1 MDALAAEIAKKKAQ
15 LGGAGGAKRRWVK
28 TADLDQQRR
37 QAVEDAAAGKRA
49 RSDAPPPA
57 AAPRARAAS
66 VGEADTAAAK
76 VAGRLAVLKDL
87 SRDDIFARLRAL
99 GEPVTTFG
107 EADGDR
113 TRRLA
118 ALEASLSR
126 LELEHVDLPM
136 GDAGRHKGF
145 GFITF
150 VNAADAQAALEA
162 SATGADEDDYRLGGA
177 YAIRNTFLKTN
188 AAGAPRARPEEDD
201 ASDDSGDEDESPE
214 KAPAA
219 ARDAE
224 ATPPSDFKKI
234 RRWIR
239 RHLKAWEATLVARAD
254 AAKRAPQG
262 RVETKTYKQCKDY
275 IRPLVKLC
283 KKRELNAGLKA
294 ALVEMVDF
302 CDAGEFVK
310 ANDAYILVA
319 IGNSAWPIGVTSVGI
334 HTRTARENV
343 EQKNVAHVMNNEM
356 QRKYLTSVKRLM
368 KFAQDQ
374 RPDVAPSKKVT

>member
-57 AAPRARAAS
+57 AAPRARAGS

-118 ALEASLSR
+118 ALEAS
-126 LELEHVDLPM
+126 
-136 GDAGRHKGF
+136 
-145 GFITF
+145 
-150 VNAADAQAALEA
+150 
-162 SATGADEDDYRLGGA
+162 ATGADEDDYRLGGA

-188 AAGAPRARPEEDD
+188 AAGTPRARPEDDD

-219 ARDAE
+219 ARGAE
-224 ATPPSDFKKI
+224 AKPPSDFKKI

-239 RHLKAWEATLVARAD
+239 RHLKSWEATLVARARAD

-294 ALVEMVDF
+294 ALS
-302 CDAGEFVK
+302 AGRGSSSPSGPEDVV
-310 ANDAYILVA
+310 L
-319 IGNSAWPIGVTSVGI
+319 
-334 HTRTARENV
+334 
-343 EQKNVAHVMNNEM
+343 
-356 QRKYLTSVKRLM
+356 
-368 KFAQDQ
+368 
-374 RPDVAPSKKVT
+374 DVAVERERDATQIAGVIEHGAGSAEAVQRIDRITGRRFYHLLEQFFDVPLHT

>member
-76 VAGRLAVLKDL
+76 VAGRLAVLEDL

-113 TRRLA
+113 TRRL
-118 ALEASLSR
+118 
-126 LELEHVDLPM
+126 
-136 GDAGRHKGF
+136 
-145 GFITF
+145 
-150 VNAADAQAALEA
+150 AALEA

-239 RHLKAWEATLVARAD
+239 RHLKAWEAALVARAD

>member
-57 AAPRARAAS
+57 AAPRARAGS

-118 ALEASLSR
+118 ALEAS
-126 LELEHVDLPM
+126 
-136 GDAGRHKGF
+136 
-145 GFITF
+145 
-150 VNAADAQAALEA
+150 
-162 SATGADEDDYRLGGA
+162 ATGADEDDYRLGGA

-188 AAGAPRARPEEDD
+188 AAGTPRARPEDDD

-219 ARDAE
+219 DRGAE
-224 ATPPSDFKKI
+224 AKPPSDFKKI

-239 RHLKAWEATLVARAD
+239 RHLKSWEATLVARAD

-294 ALVEMVDF
+294 ALVEMIDF
-302 CDAGEFVK
+302 CEAGEFVK

>member
-37 QAVEDAAAGKRA
+37 QA
-49 RSDAPPPA
+49 P
-57 AAPRARAAS
+57 
-66 VGEADTAAAK
+66 
-76 VAGRLAVLKDL
+76 VA
-87 SRDDIFARLRAL
+87 
-99 GEPVTTFG
+99 TFG

-113 TRRLA
+113 TRRL
-118 ALEASLSR
+118 
-126 LELEHVDLPM
+126 
-136 GDAGRHKGF
+136 
-145 GFITF
+145 
-150 VNAADAQAALEA
+150 AALEA

-188 AAGAPRARPEEDD
+188 AAGTPRARPEDDD

-219 ARDAE
+219 ARGAE
-224 ATPPSDFKKI
+224 AKPPSDFKKI

-239 RHLKAWEATLVARAD
+239 RHLKSWEATLVARAD

-262 RVETKTYKQCKDY
+262 RVETKTYKQ
-275 IRPLVKLC
+275 R
-283 KKRELNAGLKA
+283 R
-294 ALVEMVDF
+294 VEMIDF
-302 CDAGEFVK
+302 CEAGEFVK

-334 HTRTARENV
+334 HTHGPQTSSR
-343 EQKNVAHVMNNEM
+343 NVAHAMNKKM

>member
-57 AAPRARAAS
+57 AAPRARAGS

-76 VAGRLAVLKDL
+76 
-87 SRDDIFARLRAL
+87 
-99 GEPVTTFG
+99 PVTTFG

-113 TRRLA
+113 TRRL
-118 ALEASLSR
+118 
-126 LELEHVDLPM
+126 
-136 GDAGRHKGF
+136 
-145 GFITF
+145 
-150 VNAADAQAALEA
+150 AALEA

-188 AAGAPRARPEEDD
+188 AAGTPRARPEDDD

-219 ARDAE
+219 ARGAE
-224 ATPPSDFKKI
+224 AKPPSDFKKI

-239 RHLKAWEATLVARAD
+239 RHLKSGSDARARTRRSARPR
-254 AAKRAPQG
+254 AAWRPRPTSSARTTSG
-262 RVETKTYKQCKDY
+262 R
-275 IRPLVKLC
+275 
-283 KKRELNAGLKA
+283 
-294 ALVEMVDF
+294 
-302 CDAGEFVK
+302 
-310 ANDAYILVA
+310 
-319 IGNSAWPIGVTSVGI
+319 W
-334 HTRTARENV
+334 
-343 EQKNVAHVMNNEM
+343 
-356 QRKYLTSVKRLM
+356 
-368 KFAQDQ
+368 
-374 RPDVAPSKKVT
+374 